1 MNRFIVLCGTG
12 VWALAVA
19 GCAARPPITTVH
31 YEPPRDAEGMA
42 CVRDCLPRLA
52 ECQARCSESYRTCL
66 RDVEPEARASYSE
79 ALEAYSAALAEYRE
93 DLRYHETNV
102 WLGWGPYYDPWWFG
116 YPHYRWTPHYIP
128 PPLPPDPPSLA
139 HETRRLIAT
148 RCDRDCGCQPIYDA
162 CYLGCGGHKRVITQP

>member
-1 MNRFIVLCGTG
+1 
-12 VWALAVA
+12 
-19 GCAARPPITTVH
+19 
-31 YEPPRDAEGMA
+31 MA
-42 CVRDCLPRLA
+42 CVRDCAPRLA